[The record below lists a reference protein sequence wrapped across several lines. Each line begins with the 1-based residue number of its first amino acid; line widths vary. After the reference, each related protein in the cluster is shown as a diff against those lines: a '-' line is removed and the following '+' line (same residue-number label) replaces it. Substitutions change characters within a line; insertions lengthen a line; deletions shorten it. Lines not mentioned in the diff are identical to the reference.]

1 MALYTLAD
9 RTSGTVSGDATWELR
24 SAATERLRIREIGI
38 FMGAAT
44 ASIFGLGRPAA
55 IGVTPTTPVT
65 VQAQD
70 PGDPAGTAQTALAW
84 ATKPTAP
91 ASSIYLRRIGLPAA
105 IGAGV
110 IWSWPPGGELIVPIS
125 YSIAIYNLATNGVA
139 DIYVTIDE

>member
-1 MALYTLAD
+1 MALYTHAA

-24 SAATERLRIREIGI
+24 SGSDRLYIREIGI
-38 FMGAAT
+38 FLGAAT

-55 IGVTPTTPVT
+55 IGVTPTSPVT
-65 VQAQD
+65 IQAMD
-70 PGDPAGTAQTALAW
+70 PADPAGAAQTAVAW

-110 IWSWPPGGELIVPIS
+110 IWTFAPGSELIVPAS
-125 YSIAIYNLATNGVA
+125 SSIVIYNLATNGVA
-139 DIYVTIDE
+139 DIYVVVDE